1 MLLFAGRVISDSSS
15 SASRIFAAAS
25 RNPFSIS
32 GSRFQVRA
40 MAGSASQPFKKI
52 QIQRDDTTF
61 DAYVV
66 GKEDAPGIVV
76 LQEWWGVDFEIKNHA
91 VKISQ
96 LGPGFKA
103 LIPDLYRGKV
113 GLDVAE
119 AQHLMDG
126 LDWQG
131 AVKDIQASVNWLKTN
146 GSSKKQAPDMFERM
160 KEEGVC
166 PHDTTFVALLPVCV
180 LNMVVEIGLE
190 LFQLNVETGL
200 LVEVSEITKRI
211 PFEPTWVLWVLLG
224 ACVGKWGLGD
234 RVRKLMVED
243 GLGNP
248 LPIAGVTG
256 FCMGGALSIAS
267 SVLVPEVDAVV
278 AFYGVPSSQLA
289 DPAQAKAPVQAH
301 FGELDNFVGFSDVTA
316 AKALEEKLKASGIPY
331 EVHIYP
337 GNAHAFMNRSPE
349 GVKRRK
355 GMGLPDDDEASAE
368 LAWSRFTTWM
378 THYLSA

>member
-1 MLLFAGRVISDSSS
+1 MLLFTGRVISDSSS

-146 GSSKKQAPDMFERM
+146 GSSK
-160 KEEGVC
+160 
-166 PHDTTFVALLPVCV
+166 
-180 LNMVVEIGLE
+180 
-190 LFQLNVETGL
+190 
-200 LVEVSEITKRI
+200 
-211 PFEPTWVLWVLLG
+211 
-224 ACVGKWGLGD
+224 
-234 RVRKLMVED
+234 
-243 GLGNP
+243 
-248 LPIAGVTG
+248 AGVTG

-349 GVKRRK
+349 GVMRRK
-355 GMGLPDDDEASAE
+355 GMGLPDEDEASAE

-378 THYLSA
+378 TRYLSA

>member
-1 MLLFAGRVISDSSS
+1 MLLFAGRVISDPSS
-15 SASRIFAAAS
+15 SASRIFAAAR

-146 GSSKKQAPDMFERM
+146 GSNK
-160 KEEGVC
+160 
-166 PHDTTFVALLPVCV
+166 
-180 LNMVVEIGLE
+180 
-190 LFQLNVETGL
+190 
-200 LVEVSEITKRI
+200 
-211 PFEPTWVLWVLLG
+211 
-224 ACVGKWGLGD
+224 
-234 RVRKLMVED
+234 
-243 GLGNP
+243 
-248 LPIAGVTG
+248 AGVTG

-355 GMGLPDDDEASAE
+355 GMGLPDEDEASAE

-378 THYLSA
+378 TRYLSA